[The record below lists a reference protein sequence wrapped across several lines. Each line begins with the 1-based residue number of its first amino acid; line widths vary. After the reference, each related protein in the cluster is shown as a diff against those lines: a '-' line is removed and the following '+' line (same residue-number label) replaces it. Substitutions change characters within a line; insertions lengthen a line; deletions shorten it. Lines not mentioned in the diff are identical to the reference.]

1 MIFHDA
7 SRITDRKLKMPG
19 DAILWFSTPA
29 AVLIE
34 NAKK

>member
-1 MIFHDA
+1 MIFSET
-7 SRITDRKLKMPG
+7 SRITETKLKTPG

-29 AVLIE
+29 AVLIK

>member
-1 MIFHDA
+1 MILPEA
-7 SRITDRKLKMPG
+7 SRITDRKLEMPG

>member
-1 MIFHDA
+1 MIFPDA
-7 SRITDRKLKMPG
+7 STITDRKLKMPG